1 MVNVARVPSPAKVVL
16 GLELRVHPQPAIIF
30 RLLNQPCLYRILSD
44 VFAFLLQTL
53 IRPQHMIEGFL
64 FPDRTGSV
72 KQLID
77 TMSSRAL
84 QTLQN
89 VHERIRPALF
99 IAEWQEK
106 HMDVVGH
113 DYGCIEMNPCG
124 AGALARERLD
134 ATFPQTMFE
143 NQVAGVL
150 RQCQMSTSTECD
162 EHRRVGLLQ
171 VRKPPAIA
179 VFSQRGS
186 LVDMER
192 VGRAPPPA
200 ISDSRVSW
208 CRVSSQ

>member
-1 MVNVARVPSPAKVVL
+1 METWSAFSFGLQYGECGAGALAREGCL
-16 GLELRVHPQPAIIF
+16 RGLELRVHPQPAIIF

-99 IAEWQEK
+99 IAEWQE
-106 HMDVVGH
+106 
-113 DYGCIEMNPCG
+113 
-124 AGALARERLD
+124 
-134 ATFPQTMFE
+134 
-143 NQVAGVL
+143 
-150 RQCQMSTSTECD
+150 
-162 EHRRVGLLQ
+162 
-171 VRKPPAIA
+171 
-179 VFSQRGS
+179 
-186 LVDMER
+186 
-192 VGRAPPPA
+192 
-200 ISDSRVSW
+200 
-208 CRVSSQ
+208 

>member
-1 MVNVARVPSPAKVVL
+1 MNVARAPSPAKVVL

-134 ATFPQTMFE
+134 APSR
-143 NQVAGVL
+143 
-150 RQCQMSTSTECD
+150 RQCSRTKSRASSGNARC
-162 EHRRVGLLQ
+162 
-171 VRKPPAIA
+171 PPVQNVTNIA
-179 VFSQRGS
+179 ASAFCKCGS
-186 LVDMER
+186 RLR
-192 VGRAPPPA
+192 
-200 ISDSRVSW
+200 
-208 CRVSSQ
+208 

>member
-1 MVNVARVPSPAKVVL
+1 MNVARAPSPAKVVL
-16 GLELRVHPQPAIIF
+16 GLELRVHPQSAIIF

-113 DYGCIEMNPCG
+113 DYGCIEMNPVWRGRPRPRTTGCHLP
-124 AGALARERLD
+124 ADNVRE
-134 ATFPQTMFE
+134 P
-143 NQVAGVL
+143 
-150 RQCQMSTSTECD
+150 S
-162 EHRRVGLLQ
+162 
-171 VRKPPAIA
+171 
-179 VFSQRGS
+179 RG
-186 LVDMER
+186 
-192 VGRAPPPA
+192 PPPA
-200 ISDSRVSW
+200 MPDVHQYRM
-208 CRVSSQ
+208 